1 MTSPGAGGRDAPAEG
16 QRDPQR
22 RNVAA
27 VGERGGALLGALDV
41 RLVAG
46 LASGL
51 STVQLASRLHL
62 SRQGVEYRVSSL
74 LRRLRAPNRVALVAR
89 AYDTGV
95 LAAGAWPPTTGRFP
109 ARDGPQCSGG
119 RPDEGLPRPGTR
131 AYVHRVRGRPGQ
143 PLPAHGAPPDRGA
156 PSGSTPT
163 GRGGPGTCLSPVQRR
178 ILAELAAGRSAR
190 ELAQRLSLSRKGV
203 EYHIGTMLRKL
214 AVPNRT
220 ALVAKAYAL
229 RVLLPGDGLP
239 TSRAFDVPPT
249 PSRGGVTT
257 APADA
262 HGESM
267 DFSILGPLRVQHG
280 GADLSVSG
288 TCQRAVLGSLLLRD
302 NEAMATSALL
312 KAIWGADP
320 PRTARK
326 MIQNA
331 VSGLRNLLSADTGPD
346 TPLLLTHPPGYL
358 LHTAPD
364 RIDRR
369 CFDDLVGRGRAQL
382 REGEP
387 EAAARSLREALALWR
402 GDPLADLVE
411 LGYDWPEATVL
422 KESRKAAV
430 EDLFEAQLACGLH
443 HEVMGDLA
451 LAATAEPLRERLCG
465 LIMLA
470 AYRSGRQGEALAAYR
485 ALRTRLVAELGV
497 EPGEELKALE
507 YGILNQD
514 PRLQL
519 GSPPARLA
527 AAAPMRERAPA
538 PDREREA
545 ATPGADPAAPVVGPY
560 PLSAVAATHTS
571 GGPVPVG
578 PRSRT
583 AAAGE
588 TGTPAPSG
596 PGTPGRMPAAE
607 QQERGDGAAPTQ
619 PDAGGGR
626 AERRDITVVMVTADA
641 ATEAVARFVEEEI
654 ERCGGVAAPGPGS
667 SWCGYFGATRH
678 LTDHAERA
686 LTAVG
691 AITRWAAE
699 SCPDVSIRVAMHSG
713 EAVVS
718 HNGTAESVPLVEAGV
733 LDSCRRLA
741 AVTVPGHLRIDSAP
755 GRPAP
760 PRLTLASRPQPHR
773 LAGPFVGRTA
783 ETDLLQGMLRRVAQ
797 AGTPGLATL
806 VGAPGIGKT
815 RLLAELAH
823 RAADGSE
830 DGAVVLRATAGPG
843 ERGTAASILGD
854 VIRDHL
860 GLHRADDPAAVE
872 QRLADCAAALG
883 TAHDNVLPGVRHA
896 LGLVPDASGHPD
908 AVDACVTVLRR
919 IARTRPTVLLLDD
932 IHLADDELAAA
943 LAVLTGVPSPLPVL
957 VVAAGRPG
965 FGARLTPWHE
975 RFTNTMHLVLDPLPD
990 TAVTRLLASLLSTGQ
1005 RLEHFGTRLSPAG
1018 SGESAQWRSL
1028 LTDLGGNPGRAEE
1041 FAAAVNAGPDDA
1053 VVPVGPWAGA
1063 GRAVGATGARLGGS
1077 ASSA

>member
-1 MTSPGAGGRDAPAEG
+1 M
-16 QRDPQR
+16 
-22 RNVAA
+22 
-27 VGERGGALLGALDV
+27 LLGALDV
-41 RLVAG
+41 RMIAG
-46 LASGL
+46 MASGL

-89 AYDTGV
+89 AYDMGV
-95 LAAGAWPPTTGRFP
+95 LTPGAWPPTTGRPP
-109 ARDGPQCSGG
+109 ARDGPPCSG
-119 RPDEGLPRPGTR
+119 RPPDDGSPRPGGR
-131 AYVHRVRGRPGQ
+131 AHRVRGRPGR
-143 PLPAHGAPPDRGA
+143 PPAAHGTPPDGGA
-156 PSGSTPT
+156 AGGETDT
-163 GRGGPGTCLSPVQRR
+163 GRGDPDPRLSPVHRR
-178 ILAELAAGRSAR
+178 ILAELAAGHSAR
-190 ELAQRLSLSRKGV
+190 QLAQRLSLSRKGV

-229 RVLLPGDGLP
+229 RVLRPGDGLP
-239 TSRAFDVPPT
+239 TSRGSDAPPT
-249 PSRGGVTT
+249 PSRGGVTA

-262 HGESM
+262 HGETM

-331 VSGLRNLLSADTGPD
+331 VSGLRNLLSVDTGPD

-369 CFDDLVGRGRAQL
+369 CFDDLVSRGRAQL

-443 HEVMGDLA
+443 HQVMGDLA

-485 ALRTRLVAELGV
+485 TLRTRLVAELGV
-497 EPGEELKALE
+497 EPGEELKSLE

-519 GSPPARLA
+519 GSPPARLTG
-527 AAAPMRERAPA
+527 PAPA
-538 PDREREA
+538 P
-545 ATPGADPAAPVVGPY
+545 ATPY
-560 PLSAVAATHTS
+560 PLSAVAPAHAA
-571 GGPVPVG
+571 GVPV
-578 PRSRT
+578 
-583 AAAGE
+583 AAGPH
-588 TGTPAPSG
+588 GPAGS
-596 PGTPGRMPAAE
+596 PGTPGPSGAPGTPESAPAPAPEGQGSGEGTPAA
-607 QQERGDGAAPTQ
+607 Q

-641 ATEAVARFVEEEI
+641 ATEAVERFVQEEI
-654 ERCGGVAAPGPGS
+654 QRCGGVAAPGPGS
-667 SWCGYFGATRH
+667 SWCGYFGATRY

-691 AITRWAAE
+691 AITRWASE

-741 AVTVPGHLRIDSAP
+741 AVTVPGHLRIDTTAD
-755 GRPAP
+755 RPAP

-773 LAGPFVGRTA
+773 LTGPFVGRTA
-783 ETDLLQGMLRRVAQ
+783 EMDLLQGMLRRVAQ

-806 VGAPGIGKT
+806 LGVPGIGKT

-843 ERGTAASILGD
+843 KRATAASILGD

-860 GLHRADDPAAVE
+860 GLHRTDDPAEAE
-872 QRLADCAAALG
+872 RRLADCVAALG

-896 LGLVPDASGHPD
+896 LGLVPDSAGHPD

-919 IARTRPTVLLLDD
+919 IARSRPTVLLLDD
-932 IHLADDELAAA
+932 VHLADDGLAPA
-943 LAVLTGVPSPLPVL
+943 LAVLTGVPGPLPVL

-965 FGARLTPWHE
+965 FGARLAPWHE

-990 TAVTRLLASLLSTGQ
+990 TALTRLLASLLSTGR
-1005 RLEHFGTRLSPAG
+1005 RLEHFGTRLTPAG
-1018 SGESAQWRSL
+1018 SGEPEQWRSL
-1028 LTDLGGNPGRAEE
+1028 LADLGGNPGRAEE
-1041 FAAAVNAGPDDA
+1041 FAAAVNARPDES
-1053 VVPVGPWAGA
+1053 VVSLGPWAGA
-1063 GRAVGATGARLGGS
+1063 GRAVAATGARFGGS
-1077 ASSA
+1077 ISSA